1 MTLNAKMKEEIPRE
15 RERDARIRKET
26 FETHGDEGE
35 IFKQERR
42 GRRKFRDWVW
52 GIKKNKIH

>member
-15 RERDARIRKET
+15 RERDARIQKET

-42 GRRKFRDWVW
+42 GRRKFRDWV
-52 GIKKNKIH
+52 